1 MILEVEDLCV
11 GNKVK
16 HVGFKLYEGEILG
29 ITGLVGAGRSEVLQA
44 VYGADPRQSGT
55 IKVLGKE
62 CHLQRTGEAIEQ
74 GMGLVP
80 EGRKTQGLFLKLS
93 VRDNASVMYLRKLR

>member
-1 MILEVEDLCV
+1 MTNDENRRVILEVEDLCV

-44 VYGADPRQSGT
+44 VYGADPRRSGT
-55 IKVLGKE
+55 IKVLG
-62 CHLQRTGEAIEQ
+62 
-74 GMGLVP
+74 
-80 EGRKTQGLFLKLS
+80 GRMPSAEDRRG
-93 VRDNASVMYLRKLR
+93 D